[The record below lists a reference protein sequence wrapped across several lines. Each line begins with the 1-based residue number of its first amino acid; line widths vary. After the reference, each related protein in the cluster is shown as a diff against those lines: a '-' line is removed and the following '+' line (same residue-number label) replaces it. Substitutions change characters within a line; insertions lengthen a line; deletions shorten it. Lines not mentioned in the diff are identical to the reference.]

1 MQLTHDLVSRYTG
14 GQIEVQNAGEGY
26 LYRGE
31 IATITVDGAA
41 DNATLKAT
49 LTWML
54 KADRF
59 PGMQRWEPVDTR
71 DYAASLAIYSASDIG
86 DGRLSLSSFFVG
98 ETVVL
103 FPPGGSTLDPTSAV
117 SR

>member
-1 MQLTHDLVSRYTG
+1 MPLSSDLVRRYIG
-14 GQIEVQNAGEGY
+14 GQIEVQNGGEGY

-31 IATITVDGAA
+31 IASIAVEGA
-41 DNATLKAT
+41 DDDATLQVT
-49 LTWML
+49 LAWML

-71 DYAASLAIYSASDIG
+71 DYAASLAIYTASEIG
-86 DGRLSLSSFFVG
+86 DGRLSLSSFIVG

-103 FPPGGSTLDPTSAV
+103 FPPGSSTLDPKSAL